1 MNLATAQRI
10 LADKTRHIQSATHC
24 DRDWNRLIHHLN
36 RLPTTKKKLVN
47 VIGHTLRCVTGFLC
61 MCTLQK
67 KWRA

>member
-36 RLPTTKKKLVN
+36 RLPTTKN
-47 VIGHTLRCVTGFLC
+47 
-61 MCTLQK
+61 
-67 KWRA
+67 W